1 MPSLVRTEKK
11 RLKILLM
18 NDRKKTKESLWHVSV
33 RPHAG
38 QARVLSL
45 NLYLENSFLATFN
58 F

>member
-18 NDRKKTKESLWHVSV
+18 NDRQKKKESLWHVSV
-33 RPHAG
+33 LPHAC